1 MTTTDIEVYD
11 AEIVDPQ
18 ALTEKQAKALDKRI
32 RSASDKLSTSTENL
46 LELLEQAAAG
56 AIHEALGL
64 SSWTAWFKDAVQIQV
79 SDKFE
84 RKELVK
90 MMSGKGMSQ
99 RAIAGSL
106 GVSQK
111 TVDRDLEGEDV
122 AEGATVTSLDGAE
135 RPKNKPKD
143 VEPEQEPLD
152 VEVAEGPM
160 AAADIVTAFY
170 DETANLFAAQ
180 SELSLLTDE
189 EKWPNAIK
197 RVAKA
202 NLNDLQNVI
211 SALQEIV
218 DALMG
223 DGES

>member
-11 AEIVDPQ
+11 AEIVEPQ
-18 ALTEKQAKALDKRI
+18 LLTEKQAKALDKRI
-32 RSASDKLSTSTENL
+32 RTASDKLSTTTENL

-111 TVDRDLEGEDV
+111 TVDRDLDGEVVEEGD
-122 AEGATVTSLDGAE
+122 TVTSLDGVE
-135 RPKNKPKD
+135 RPKTRVKD
-143 VEPEQEPLD
+143 SEPLD
-152 VEVAEGPM
+152 AEVEEVEEVTSAATIVAQ
-160 AAADIVTAFY
+160 FY

-180 SELSLLTDE
+180 SELTLLTDE
-189 EKWPNAIK
+189 PKWPNAMK

-202 NLNDLQNVI
+202 NLNDIQNI
-211 SALQEIV
+211 IAALQEIV
-218 DALMG
+218 DNLMG
-223 DGES
+223 DGE